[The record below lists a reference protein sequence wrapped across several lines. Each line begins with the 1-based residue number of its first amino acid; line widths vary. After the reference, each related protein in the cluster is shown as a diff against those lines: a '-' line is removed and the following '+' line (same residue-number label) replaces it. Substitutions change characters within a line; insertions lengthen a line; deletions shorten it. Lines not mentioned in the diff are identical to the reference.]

1 MTNIDTSCY
10 IASDAT
16 VIGNVTIHEKCS
28 VWNHATIRSASQPIV
43 IGKGT
48 NIQDNVVVHVDRDFK
63 VNIGENVT
71 VGHSAIVHGCTIG
84 DATLVGM
91 GSIILNGA
99 VVGKHCIVGAGAL
112 VTQNVV
118 IPDHS
123 LVIGNPA
130 KVVRQVT
137 PEEIEDILLNARIY
151 QEEAEEAKQEQEK
164 TQI

>member
-1 MTNIDTSCY
+1 MANIDSSCY

-16 VIGNVTIHEKCS
+16 VIGNVTIKENCS

-48 NIQDNVVVHVDRDFK
+48 NIQDNAVVHVDRDFK
-63 VNIGENVT
+63 VKIGENVT
-71 VGHSAIVHGCTIG
+71 VGHSAIVHGCTVG
-84 DATLVGM
+84 DETLVGM

-99 VVGKHCIVGAGAL
+99 VVGKNCIIGAGAL

-137 PEEIEDILLNARIY
+137 SQEIEDIMLNATMY
-151 QEEAEEAKQEQEK
+151 QKEAVEAQKKQ
-164 TQI
+164 